1 MARTGIYPG
10 SFDPVTNGHLDVI
23 KRALQLVD
31 TVVVAIVHNP
41 NKKGCF
47 SPEER
52 AALLRDQL
60 GDERRVVVDAFSGLL
75 VDYVQS
81 RGAGTIIRGLRAVAD
96 FEYEFQMAL
105 MNRRLAPDVD
115 TIFLMTGENHM
126 YVSSSLVKEIAR
138 LGGDVSEFVPDAVR
152 VALEQKVSAGK
163 TG

>member
-1 MARTGIYPG
+1 MARTAIYPG

-41 NKKGCF
+41 NKQGCF
-47 SPEER
+47 SPDER
-52 AALLRDQL
+52 AELLRDL
-60 GDERRVVVDAFSGLL
+60 LADEPRVEVDAFSGLL

-105 MNRRLAPDVD
+105 MNRRLAPDID

-126 YVSSSLVKEIAR
+126 YVSSSLIKEIAR
-138 LGGDVSEFVPDAVR
+138 LGGDVSEFVPEPVR
-152 VALEQKVSAGK
+152 EALKK
-163 TG
+163 KL